1 MLILQVFLAL
11 VAFFIVM
18 GLVTVLAAF
27 FGLRRAV
34 KNLNRDAAR
43 GGPRSATA
51 REAEAGRVVF
61 EAKPCPHCGTY
72 LSEPPESGKC
82 PACGQPV

>member
-1 MLILQVFLAL
+1 MIIVQVFLAL
-11 VAFFIVM
+11 VAFFILM

-27 FGLRRAV
+27 FGLRNAV
-34 KNLNRDAAR
+34 KNLNRQATQ
-43 GGPRSATA
+43 GPRSATA

-72 LSEPPESGKC
+72 LSEPPENGKC
-82 PACGQPV
+82 PACQRPL